1 LHAGKAPTGAFPTFT
16 HLDGIAQDADQLAR
30 TLKYND
36 GRHDDLKHEPAD
48 TRLL

>member
-36 GRHDDLKHEPAD
+36 DLKHEPAD